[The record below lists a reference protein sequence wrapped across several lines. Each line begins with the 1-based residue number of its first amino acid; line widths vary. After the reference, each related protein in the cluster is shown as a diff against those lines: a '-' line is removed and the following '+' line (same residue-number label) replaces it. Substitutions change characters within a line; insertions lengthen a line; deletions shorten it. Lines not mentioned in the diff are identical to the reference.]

1 MQVEVT
7 VQDCFYSSPEDESV
21 EVESELLELPL
32 AEAIAPG
39 SLALAPITL
48 DKWETWFQDW
58 LETLSQ
64 IELEEQI
71 SLDLDQAYELS
82 LRLTDDTEIQTLNA
96 QYRHIDKPTDV
107 LAFAALEVDSPQ
119 IEELRSLPL
128 YLGDIVISVETAQRQ
143 ADQQGHDLS
152 YELAWLAA
160 HGLLHLLGW
169 DHPDDDHLMRMLS
182 QQEALLQVIGFA
194 TRTG

>member
-1 MQVEVT
+1 MQVEVS

-21 EVESELLELPL
+21 DVESELPELPL
-32 AEAIAPG
+32 AEAIAAG
-39 SLALAPITL
+39 SITL
-48 DKWETWFQDW
+48 ASIPLEKWEAWFQDW
-58 LETLSQ
+58 LEALSQ
-64 IELEEQI
+64 IEQEEQI
-71 SLDLDQAYELS
+71 SLNLDQAYELS
-82 LRLTDDTEIQTLNA
+82 LRLTDDAEIQALNA
-96 QYRHIDKPTDV
+96 QYRQMDKPTDV

-119 IEELRSLPL
+119 SEEMRSLPL

-143 ADQQGHDLS
+143 AAEQGHDLS

-169 DHPDDDHLMRMLS
+169 DHPDDDRLMRMLS
-182 QQEALLQVIGFA
+182 QQEALLQVVGFA